1 MPRLLIDVAA
11 KRLGVSA
18 EEAND
23 LLRRLRQ
30 SRLPGRSS
38 LRERI
43 EAAIGASRGSNVV
56 TVDDRDARVLA
67 RVLSRPPR
75 LRSDL
80 RALLTEIELQFHVHG
95 DGPARRAKRR
105 RRQ

>member
-1 MPRLLIDVAA
+1 
-11 KRLGVSA
+11 
-18 EEAND
+18 
-23 LLRRLRQ
+23 
-30 SRLPGRSS
+30 
-38 LRERI
+38 
-43 EAAIGASRGSNVV
+43 
-56 TVDDRDARVLA
+56 VLA